1 SLGPASLAAHVSLSS
16 HIQLSK
22 NRHQFSV
29 KKSNPSSNQD
39 PRATSISS
47 SFPIF
52 SRTKDFVASS
62 AAALVSERTYKR
74 HTPNKSTEVFHK
86 SVVFS

>member
-1 SLGPASLAAHVSLSS
+1 SS

-22 NRHQFSV
+22 NRHQSSV
-29 KKSNPSSNQD
+29 KKSNPSSLQD
-39 PRATSISS
+39 PRATSIRS

-74 HTPNKSTEVFHK
+74 HTPNKSTEVFQQNPY
-86 SVVFS
+86 FL